1 MYKLILLVA
10 AIVIITTQWSAF
22 TEAVDFVTDSILGD
36 LKPNTFVT
44 CDKDNI
50 GRARYALY
58 QLYNNPIERESIKVG
73 DNEYQLWRYEI
84 EKPRKVPLTASI
96 AHARQKR

>member
-1 MYKLILLVA
+1 MVMTKDHKPYLTGKDRGK
-10 AIVIITTQWSAF
+10 WF
-22 TEAVDFVTDSILGD
+22 GILGD

-58 QLYNNPIERESIKVG
+58 QLYNNPLARETVKIS
-73 DNEYQLWRYEI
+73 DNE
-84 EKPRKVPLTASI
+84 
-96 AHARQKR
+96 

>member
-1 MYKLILLVA
+1 MVSMMVMTKDHKPY
-10 AIVIITTQWSAF
+10 ITGKERGKWF
-22 TEAVDFVTDSILGD
+22 SILGD

-58 QLYNNPIERESIKVG
+58 QLYNNPLERESIKVA